1 MGAALENID
10 HLLQMPFGCGEQNM
24 VKFVPNIVVL
34 QYLEETNQVTPELRN
49 RAIEHMKS
57 GELGL
62 FLPVSYL
69 EGLLGEVRL
78 CKYQVAS
85 RDQIKLGP
93 SLPSYDHPSLY
104 QSFLVNVKCFL
115 HFYIWEVIF
124 MSEDD
129 ACGVKL
135 KSASR
140 VT

>member
-1 MGAALENID
+1 MGAALENVD

-62 FLPVSYL
+62 FLPVSYS

-78 CKYQVAS
+78 CKDQVAS
-85 RDQIKLGP
+85 RDQIKSGP
-93 SLPSYDHPSLY
+93 SLPSHDHPSLC
-104 QSFLVNVKCFL
+104 QSFLANVKCFL
-115 HFYIWEVIF
+115 HFYTWEVIF

-129 ACGVKL
+129 ACGAKL
-135 KSASR
+135 KCASR

>member
-62 FLPVSYL
+62 FL
-69 EGLLGEVRL
+69 
-78 CKYQVAS
+78 
-85 RDQIKLGP
+85 I
-93 SLPSYDHPSLY
+93 
-104 QSFLVNVKCFL
+104 
-115 HFYIWEVIF
+115 
-124 MSEDD
+124 
-129 ACGVKL
+129 
-135 KSASR
+135 
-140 VT
+140 